1 MRCRRYSGWSDPAR
15 QIPVS
20 PPVRLNKSC
29 LISSAVTLHYQ
40 GPPQQSIQSMV
51 IDICANSLVLIAA
64 SGGVPGLGPAAVG
77 AAHQLAARGG
87 DGGGVGRGQPL
98 HHLIHLRIDLV
109 KEY

>member
-1 MRCRRYSGWSDPAR
+1 
-15 QIPVS
+15 
-20 PPVRLNKSC
+20 
-29 LISSAVTLHYQ
+29 
-40 GPPQQSIQSMV
+40 MV